1 MNDTAPEKS
10 SDDIT
15 ENLHGTV
22 AGYTL
27 VVPAEWQKIPV
38 QRGSDQAIKRILD
51 EAFAHYGRDE
61 VAQQRR
67 DVEMRLR
74 EVIRNARQNA
84 GVDLYLPIRTKNK
97 DVLASFL
104 ISYAEFGRQNAPS
117 QQDVLSFVRSTLD
130 DAEPIELAGVSGMRT
145 ERTCPPDP
153 EHDIPYASRRVEYI
167 LPVPNT
173 PDSWLVGSYST
184 LGDGDPESELTK
196 LFCDLFDAIMTTFRW
211 NYQEDTA

>member
-1 MNDTAPEKS
+1 MNDTAPEDS
-10 SDDIT
+10 PDSAP

-27 VVPAEWQKIPV
+27 MVPPEWQKIPV

-67 DVEMRLR
+67 DVEKRLR
-74 EVIRNARQNA
+74 EVIKNARQNA

-104 ISYAEFGRQNAPS
+104 ISYAEFGRQDAPP
-117 QQDVLSFVRSTLD
+117 QQDVLRYVMSSLNA
-130 DAEPIELAGVSGMRT
+130 AEPVGLAGVNGMRT
-145 ERTCPPDP
+145 ERACPPDP
-153 EHDIPYASRRVEYI
+153 EHDITYASRRVEYL

-173 PDSWLVGSYST
+173 PDSWLVASYST
-184 LGDGDPESELTK
+184 LGDGDPESELTM
-196 LFCDLFDAIMTTFRW
+196 LFCDLFDAMMTTFRW
-211 NYQEDTA
+211 NYREDAA